1 MPRTKPEGH
10 RKEQT
15 SLQAFCAKTKT
26 RRRKEGTNFS
36 TGFLCQE
43 ENQKEK
49 EKNKLC
55 YRLFVPSKR
64 RTPMEAK
71 TLEENILMHG
81 QQVATE
87 CSVTHWRR
95 SDSGQ
100 TWAPAT
106 CCGRLAFCCGAGHTH
121 RKLKQNVFFLVFWFP

>member
-1 MPRTKPEGH
+1 
-10 RKEQT
+10 
-15 SLQAFCAKTKT
+15 
-26 RRRKEGTNFS
+26 
-36 TGFLCQE
+36 
-43 ENQKEK
+43 
-49 EKNKLC
+49 
-55 YRLFVPSKR
+55 
-64 RTPMEAK
+64 MEAK

-95 SDSGQ
+95 SVSGQ

-121 RKLKQNVFFLVFWFP
+121 GKLKQNVFFLVFLVSLKCSGKVLTERLVPRRKPEGETETTNDERRTPNVRESTY